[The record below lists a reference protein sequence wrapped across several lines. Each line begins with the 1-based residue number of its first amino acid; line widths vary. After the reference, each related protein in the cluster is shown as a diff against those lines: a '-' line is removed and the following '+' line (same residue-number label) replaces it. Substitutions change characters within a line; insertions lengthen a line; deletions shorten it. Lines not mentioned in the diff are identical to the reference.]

1 MKRDRG
7 RLGRVQAGE
16 RPTSGRKRKARL
28 QGGSA
33 RHCRGLWAT
42 GIPRVQGPTMQTRGV
57 RPQPST
63 EGRRCNAAGKYSNI
77 SRKAHRKPEELG
89 ATRHEGHRTSPPER
103 EPHPHG
109 YRSRRGAF
117 FPRAVAHRRRA
128 FRAQVPAPR
137 RAPSAGAASYPPAPH
152 PICSASHPLTC
163 FGMPPPSRANADL
176 SGSSTRPGQHAFRK

>member
-77 SRKAHRKPEELG
+77 SRKAHRKPEEHETGRLFQPVSAQRAMKATALHHQNASLTHMVTALG
-89 ATRHEGHRTSPPER
+89 EALPSHVPLRIDAGPFA
-103 EPHPHG
+103 
-109 YRSRRGAF
+109 RRC
-117 FPRAVAHRRRA
+117 RRRA
-128 FRAQVPAPR
+128 
-137 RAPSAGAASYPPAPH
+137 APH
-152 PICSASHPLTC
+152 PLAPLPIRRRRIPSA
-163 FGMPPPSRANADL
+163 PPPIR
-176 SGSSTRPGQHAFRK
+176 